1 VARHYEFI
9 PWEKSMPDR
18 PSHQD
23 LPEDWNHGSNTAR
36 GPFSAPGASDGYG
49 AGTAGSHRARTADG
63 YGTGP
68 NAAYGA
74 PSSDALGA
82 RSDSFG
88 AGATDAHPA
97 RPSGTY
103 GAGATEAF
111 SPRPSGPHGAGA
123 AEAFSPR
130 PSGGHGAG
138 AADTFFPGP
147 SGGHGAGAA
156 DTFSPG
162 PSGGHG
168 AGAADTFSARPP
180 GSHGAGAAGTYGAG
194 TADPFGH
201 ADRFGAKNA
210 EPFGNGDPFG
220 PAPTAAFAA
229 VTVEAGTGRPDAERP
244 AAVIDDPPPREATDV
259 RGFLGALFD
268 FGFTSFVTPKV
279 IKVLYMLIVIGT
291 VVSALVFTF
300 VAFKASLVFGFL
312 TLVIGDPLF
321 ILIVLAIYR
330 IILEIF
336 VIGFRAA
343 EDIRVLRERGDLR

>member
-1 VARHYEFI
+1 VARHYELI

-88 AGATDAHPA
+88 AGATDAHAA

-103 GAGATEAF
+103 GAGAADTF
-111 SPRPSGPHGAGA
+111 SPRPPGGHGAGA
-123 AEAFSPR
+123 AEA
-130 PSGGHGAG
+130 
-138 AADTFFPGP
+138 
-147 SGGHGAGAA
+147 
-156 DTFSPG
+156 
-162 PSGGHG
+162 
-168 AGAADTFSARPP
+168 FSARPP

-321 ILIVLAIYR
+321 IVIVLAIYR

>member
-1 VARHYEFI
+1 VARHYELI

-18 PSHQD
+18 SSHQD

-36 GPFSAPGASDGYG
+36 GPLSAPGASDGYG

-68 NAAYGA
+68 NAAYGT

-88 AGATDAHPA
+88 AGATDAYAA

-103 GAGATEAF
+103 GAGAADAF
-111 SPRPSGPHGAGA
+111 SPRPPGMHGTGAADAFSPGAHGAGGTDAFSPRLPGAHGTGA
-123 AEAFSPR
+123 ADAFSPGAHGAGGTDAFSPR
-130 PSGGHGAG
+130 P
-138 AADTFFPGP
+138 P
-147 SGGHGAGAA
+147 SA
-156 DTFSPG
+156 
-162 PSGGHG
+162 
-168 AGAADTFSARPP
+168 
-180 GSHGAGAAGTYGAG
+180 HGAGAAGTYAAGAAHPFG
-194 TADPFGH
+194 DADP
-201 ADRFGAKNA
+201 FGAKNA

-229 VTVEAGTGRPDAERP
+229 VTAEAGTARPDAEHRP
-244 AAVIDDPPPREATDV
+244 VAIGDQIPGEAADV
-259 RGFLGALFD
+259 KGFLGALFD

-300 VAFKASLVFGFL
+300 IAFKASLVFGFL

-336 VIGFRAA
+336 VVGFRAA
-343 EDIRVLRERGDLR
+343 EDIRVLRERGDHR

>member
-1 VARHYEFI
+1 
-9 PWEKSMPDR
+9 
-18 PSHQD
+18 
-23 LPEDWNHGSNTAR
+23 
-36 GPFSAPGASDGYG
+36 
-49 AGTAGSHRARTADG
+49 
-63 YGTGP
+63 
-68 NAAYGA
+68 
-74 PSSDALGA
+74 
-82 RSDSFG
+82 
-88 AGATDAHPA
+88 
-97 RPSGTY
+97 
-103 GAGATEAF
+103 
-111 SPRPSGPHGAGA
+111 
-123 AEAFSPR
+123 
-130 PSGGHGAG
+130 
-138 AADTFFPGP
+138 
-147 SGGHGAGAA
+147 
-156 DTFSPG
+156 
-162 PSGGHG
+162 
-168 AGAADTFSARPP
+168 
-180 GSHGAGAAGTYGAG
+180 
-194 TADPFGH
+194 
-201 ADRFGAKNA
+201 
-210 EPFGNGDPFG
+210 
-220 PAPTAAFAA
+220 